1 MAGDYGPFS
10 GDLIVS
16 CNKLLANDNAA
27 ANARAKDNSE
37 HYMGTN
43 GGAVDCL
50 RKGKAICVVFEPDW
64 APQSLGKIAD

>member
-1 MAGDYGPFS
+1 MAPFS

-16 CNKLLANDNAA
+16 CNKLPANDNAA
-27 ANARAKDNSE
+27 ANTRAKDNSE

-50 RKGKAICVVFEPDW
+50 RKGKAICVI
-64 APQSLGKIAD
+64 L

>member
-16 CNKLLANDNAA
+16 CNKLPANDNAA
-27 ANARAKDNSE
+27 ANTRAKDNSE